1 MLNKNSLISLTLQ
14 IYPLYMVLG
23 RLVTLRKFVTEQ
35 IMKQDEDE

>member
-14 IYPLYMVLG
+14 IYLLYMVLG
-23 RLVTLRKFVTEQ
+23 GLVTLRKLVTEQ